1 MAEALLI
8 TRNDVVKFTAM
19 NGNVDTDNFIQYV
32 KIAQDIHIQNFLGTD
47 LLQKLQ
53 SEIILSKSGVPA
65 TISIVNGGT
74 NYVDEDNVPT
84 IDGTGTGLTVDI
96 LQSSGIITDV
106 TLNEAGSGY
115 LVGDVL
121 RIDQNGNGD
130 AEIEIDTLY
139 SIPTDYNNL
148 LVTYVKP
155 MLIHW
160 AMVEYLPFAAYTIAN
175 KGVYKHNSE
184 NATNVEKV
192 EIDFLIEKERSIAQ
206 HYTERFI
213 EHISF
218 NNDKFPEY
226 NSNSNGDMYPDTNN
240 NYQGWYL

>member
-32 KIAQDIHIQNFLGTD
+32 KIAQDIHIQNYLGTD
-47 LLQKLQ
+47 LLEKLK
-53 SEIILSKSGVPA
+53 SEIILAASGIPTA
-65 TISIVNGGT
+65 ITISNQGT
-74 NYVDEDNVPT
+74 GYTTGTAINT
-84 IDGTGTGLTVDI
+84 TSTTGTGLKLNITAAGGLITAATINTAGTGYTVGNTATVTGGTNGAVTI
-96 LQSSGIITDV
+96 SSIYT
-106 TLNEAGSGY
+106 
-115 LVGDVL
+115 
-121 RIDQNGNGD
+121 
-130 AEIEIDTLY
+130 
-139 SIPTDYNNL
+139 IPTDYNNL
-148 LVTYVKP
+148 LVNYVKQ

-192 EIDFLIEKERSIAQ
+192 EIDFLIEIERSIAQ

-213 EHISF
+213 DYISF
-218 NNDKFPEY
+218 NNDLFPEY

-240 NYQGWYL
+240 NYTGWYL

>member
-19 NGNVDTDNFIQYV
+19 NGNVDSDNFLQYI
-32 KIAQDIHIQNFLGTD
+32 KISQDIHIQNYLGTD
-47 LLQKLQ
+47 LLEKLK
-53 SEIILSKSGVPA
+53 SEIILAYSGIPTA
-65 TISIVNGGT
+65 ITISNQGT
-74 NYVDEDNVPT
+74 GYTTGTAINT
-84 IDGTGTGLTVDI
+84 TSATGTGLK
-96 LQSSGIITDV
+96 LNITAAGGLITAV
-106 TLNEAGSGY
+106 TINTAGTGY
-115 LVGDVL
+115 KVGDTATVSGGT
-121 RIDQNGNGD
+121 NG
-130 AEIEIDTLY
+130 AVTISSIYT
-139 SIPTDYNNL
+139 IPTDYNNL
-148 LVTYVKP
+148 LVNYVKP

-213 EHISF
+213 DYISF
-218 NNDKFPEY
+218 NNDLFPEY

-240 NYQGWYL
+240 NYTGWYL